1 MTRVKGHSIAKIAGM
16 ALLAAGAGLYSAA
29 AFADTGIGVTMNEA
43 KIVKLARPADTIIIG
58 NPAIADA
65 SVQDSR
71 TIVLTGKG
79 FGTTNLVILDTS
91 GSPIIDEQVTVS
103 RGDTNSVRIYRRS
116 DIQTLSCTP
125 YCEGAYKN
133 DAEKASEQEMK
144 ASN

>member
-1 MTRVKGHSIAKIAGM
+1 LA
-16 ALLAAGAGLYSAA
+16 LAAMGTALFSNAA
-29 AFADTGIGVTMNEA
+29 LADAGIGVTMNEA

-65 SVQDSR
+65 SVQDSK

-91 GSPIIDEQVTVS
+91 GSPIIDEQVVVS
-103 RGDTNSVRIYRRS
+103 RHDANSVRIYRRAEV
-116 DIQTLSCTP
+116 QTLSCTP

-133 DAEKASEQEMK
+133 DAEKTSEQEMN
-144 ASN
+144 SQ

>member
-1 MTRVKGHSIAKIAGM
+1 MARINGHSIAKIAGM
-16 ALLAAGAGLYSAA
+16 ALMAAGAGLYSAA

-79 FGTTNLVILDTS
+79 FGTTNLVVLDTS
-91 GSPIIDEQVTVS
+91 GSPMIDEQVTVS

-133 DAEKASEQEMK
+133 EAEKTSEQEM
-144 ASN
+144 STSQ

>member
-1 MTRVKGHSIAKIAGM
+1 MAKFRSSLLM
-16 ALLAAGAGLYSAA
+16 AAVLVAAASVMPAQAGAG
-29 AFADTGIGVTMNEA
+29 IEVTMNQA

-79 FGTTNLVILDTS
+79 FGTTNLVVLDTS

-103 RGDTNSVRIYRRS
+103 RDDTNSVRIYRRS
-116 DIQTLSCTP
+116 TIQTLSCTP

-133 DAEKASEQEMK
+133 EAEKTSEQEM
-144 ASN
+144 STSQ

>member
-79 FGTTNLVILDTS
+79 FGTTNLVVLDTS

>member
-1 MTRVKGHSIAKIAGM
+1 MARINGQSTARLAGV
-16 ALLAAGAGLYSAA
+16 ALIGIGAALYSAA

-65 SVQDSR
+65 AVQDSK

-79 FGTTNLVILDTS
+79 FGTTNLVVLDTD

-103 RGDTNSVRIYRRS
+103 RGDINSVRIYRRANV
-116 DIQTLSCTP
+116 QTLSCAP

-133 DAEKASEQEMK
+133 DAEKASEKEMG
-144 ASN
+144 AQ

>member
-1 MTRVKGHSIAKIAGM
+1 M
-16 ALLAAGAGLYSAA
+16 AAGAGLYTAP

-65 SVQDSR
+65 SVQDSK

-91 GSPIIDEQVTVS
+91 GSPIIDERVTVS

-133 DAEKASEQEMK
+133 AAEKTSEQEMK
-144 ASN
+144 ASQ

>member
-1 MTRVKGHSIAKIAGM
+1 MARIKGQSTVRLACAAMMSVGA
-16 ALLAAGAGLYSAA
+16 ALCSTA

-43 KIVKLARPADTIIIG
+43 KIVKLARPADTIIVG

-65 SVQDSR
+65 SVQDAK

-79 FGTTNLVILDTS
+79 FGTTNLVVLDTS

-116 DIQTLSCTP
+116 DVQTLSCTP

-133 DAEKASEQEMK
+133 GAEKSSEQEMNT
-144 ASN
+144 SQ

>member
-1 MTRVKGHSIAKIAGM
+1 MARVKGHSIAKIAGM

-79 FGTTNLVILDTS
+79 FGTTNLVVLDTS

-103 RGDTNSVRIYRRS
+103 RDDTNSVRIYRRS
-116 DIQTLSCTP
+116 TIQTLSCTP

-133 DAEKASEQEMK
+133 DAEKTSEHEMNASQ
-144 ASN
+144 

>member
-1 MTRVKGHSIAKIAGM
+1 MARINGHSIAKIAGL
-16 ALLAAGAGLYSAA
+16 ALMAAGAALFSAT

-133 DAEKASEQEMK
+133 DAEKASEQEMN

>member
-103 RGDTNSVRIYRRS
+103 RDDTNSVRIYRRS

-133 DAEKASEQEMK
+133 DAEKASEQEMN